1 MTHSNNKETPV
12 QDPAENAEIVRPKQ
26 EGGFWEIIRFTVI
39 ALAIVI
45 PIRIFIAQP
54 FIVSGE
60 SMFPTFNDGDYLIID
75 EISYR
80 LGEPH
85 RGDVI
90 VFRYPLKPDRFFIKR
105 IIALPNETIS
115 YSDDELVVTT
125 EDDMEIIIEEPYASE
140 FNQADFETTM
150 AEDEYF
156 VMGDNRGASSDSRVW
171 GPLPKEY
178 ITGRAL
184 LRLLPTREIGA
195 LPGDYKQETNQE
207 E

>member
-1 MTHSNNKETPV
+1 MTHSNNEEAPV
-12 QDPAENAEIVRPKQ
+12 QDSAENAEIVQPKQ
-26 EGGFWEIIRFTVI
+26 GGGFWEIIRFTVI

-60 SMFPTFNDGDYLIID
+60 SMYPTFHDGDYLIID

-80 LGEPH
+80 LDDPH

-115 YSDDELVVTT
+115 YNDGELVITT
-125 EDDMEIIIEEPYASE
+125 EDGTEITIDEPYVATYR
-140 FNQADFETTM
+140 QPDFEITM
-150 AEDEYF
+150 TDDEYF
-156 VMGDNRGASSDSRVW
+156 VMGDNRDASSDSRVW
-171 GPLPKEY
+171 GPLPKEF

-184 LRLLPTREIGA
+184 LRLLPTKDIAA

-207 E
+207 

>member
-1 MTHSNNKETPV
+1 MTHSNNDEAPT
-12 QDPAENAEIVRPKQ
+12 QDPIETAEIVRPKQ
-26 EGGFWEIIRFTVI
+26 GGGFWEIIRFTII

-45 PIRIFIAQP
+45 PVRMFIAQP

-60 SMFPTFNDGDYLIID
+60 SMFPTFNDGDYLIVD

-90 VFRYPLKPDRFFIKR
+90 VFRYPLKPERFFIKR
-105 IIALPNETIS
+105 IIALPNETIA
-115 YSDDELVVTT
+115 YTDGNLVATT
-125 EDDMEIIIEEPYASE
+125 EDGTEINLDEPYINE
-140 FNQADFETTM
+140 YTQADFSITM
-150 AEDEYF
+150 TEDEYF
-156 VMGDNRGASSDSRVW
+156 VMGDNRNASSDSRVW
-171 GPLPKEY
+171 GPLPEEF

-195 LPGDYKQETNQE
+195 LPGDYKQEDNQ
-207 E
+207 